1 MRSLTDFGKC
11 RLSLQK
17 LFKKAN
23 KFEFF
28 SMRFE
33 NYTHKACNIIGDTE
47 RMVMLHTT
55 WDFHTLIPQLDTVDF
70 TETICGFYTKELEF
84 KIEFLDWK
92 LNEEMEKGH
101 TVLIVFNIANYFLFD
116 YIGEHDYV
124 HHSTCAIFHPNQKGE
139 YDCFYINSHGEAM
152 METNFYE
159 HRISRKRKKKIT
171 FGEPLDV
178 LCMEK
183 YLSHFR
189 SFTEDLVINYDK
201 TKYHNYYGPNLQ
213 DGDNHGICFA
223 FPVIIWYYLTKYY
236 DTTRKWNND
245 IEIHSVAELLEN
257 KQLMPFIHSCF
268 APYDEKYEQVVMYQ
282 PNKRYSSRKCNTY
295 CMSDEE
301 NTYSKIHQYT
311 QLSYEDVTINKQLE
325 SIIREGKH
333 RFIKKIT
340 YSIVSL
346 LSQQGIRKL
355 IE

>member
-1 MRSLTDFGKC
+1 M
-11 RLSLQK
+11 
-17 LFKKAN
+17 N
-23 KFEFF
+23 
-28 SMRFE
+28 
-33 NYTHKACNIIGDTE
+33 
-47 RMVMLHTT
+47 
-55 WDFHTLIPQLDTVDF
+55 
-70 TETICGFYTKELEF
+70 
-84 KIEFLDWK
+84 
-92 LNEEMEKGH
+92 
-101 TVLIVFNIANYFLFD
+101 IVFLGN
-116 YIGEHDYV
+116 E
-124 HHSTCAIFHPNQKGE
+124 
-139 YDCFYINSHGEAM
+139 
-152 METNFYE
+152 
-159 HRISRKRKKKIT
+159 KRTIT

-213 DGDNHGICFA
+213 DGDAHGICFA

-311 QLSYEDVTINKQLE
+311 QLSYEDINTNKQLE
-325 SIIREGKH
+325 SIIRERKH

-346 LSQQGIRKL
+346 LSQQGMRKL
-355 IE
+355 IK